1 MSRYYVRSIVTSAAR
16 RPKTFDQDL
25 FNDGLTVSVVG
36 MGVVFVVLASL
47 AVSIKVISLLDRDEQ
62 PSVATPAPVPAA
74 APASSSDGIS
84 GEQVAAIAV
93 AIALSESPTRS
104 IPARTSEKS
113 SAGSWLQ
120 AGRSRVLNNSG
131 NSAYRERRG

>member
-1 MSRYYVRSIVTSAAR
+1 
-16 RPKTFDQDL
+16 
-25 FNDGLTVSVVG
+25 
-36 MGVVFVVLASL
+36 MGVVFVVLALL

-93 AIALSESPTRS
+93 AIALSESPSQS
-104 IPARTSEKS
+104 ISARTSEGS

>member
-1 MSRYYVRSIVTSAAR
+1 
-16 RPKTFDQDL
+16 
-25 FNDGLTVSVVG
+25 
-36 MGVVFVVLASL
+36 MGVVFVVLALL

-62 PSVATPAPVPAA
+62 PSTTAAPTPAAASAPTPTPTPAT
-74 APASSSDGIS
+74 APASSSGGIS

-93 AIALSESPTRS
+93 AIALYESPSRS
-104 IPARTSEKS
+104 IPTRASKES

>member
-1 MSRYYVRSIVTSAAR
+1 
-16 RPKTFDQDL
+16 
-25 FNDGLTVSVVG
+25 
-36 MGVVFVVLASL
+36 MGVVFVVLALL

-62 PSVATPAPVPAA
+62 PSTTAAPTPAA
-74 APASSSDGIS
+74 APATAPASSSGGIS

-93 AIALSESPTRS
+93 AIALSESPSRS
-104 IPARTSEKS
+104 IPTRASKES

-120 AGRSRVLNNSG
+120 AGRSRVLNNYG

>member
-1 MSRYYVRSIVTSAAR
+1 
-16 RPKTFDQDL
+16 
-25 FNDGLTVSVVG
+25 
-36 MGVVFVVLASL
+36 MGVVFVVLALL

-62 PSVATPAPVPAA
+62 PSTTAAPTPAAASAPTPAT
-74 APASSSDGIS
+74 APASSSGGIS

-93 AIALSESPTRS
+93 AIALSESPSRS
-104 IPARTSEKS
+104 IPTRASKES